1 MKKRVQIRNP
11 DSTLRLPPAAGKFL
25 LAVVVIAC
33 LAWTKVV
40 MVPIAFAVLLAFIF
54 NPVVML
60 LTKRGLPRAPAVL
73 TVVAATGVLVGSCWW
88 VLGSQVLQF
97 ASQLPEYEGNVT
109 RRINELRSTGRH
121 SVLTRIEEFGNKV
134 ATAVSESAETPASDG
149 TKNPPKKSDQ
159 PQAVRIV
166 NQEPTMQFG
175 PIAAGLDAVFEFLAS
190 VALVVV
196 LVVYMLINREQLR
209 NRFLWLFGEG
219 HMTLTTRALD
229 DAAQGLSRFL
239 LMQLLING
247 AFGLFVG
254 LGLWL
259 IGMPYPLLWGVLST
273 FLRYIPFVGPWIAM
287 LFPFAL
293 SLAVMPGWTK
303 PALIVGLYVAYEL
316 VANLALEPLLY
327 GQSMGVSPAALLV
340 AIAFWSWLWGA
351 PGLVLSVP
359 LTVCLVVLGKHVPS
373 LTFLDILLGD
383 EAVLTPD
390 VQFYQRL
397 LARDEDEAFDIVR
410 DRLQQ
415 VPLGRVFDEIV
426 IPALSSSR
434 SDFESGLI
442 SENEAA
448 AIFEIVR
455 ETVEEL
461 ESAPTDPPE
470 ATAAQPA
477 VPRSKI
483 KVLACAAR
491 DAADEA
497 AVEMLSRLVDPR
509 IGAIEVIS
517 TDHLVSEII
526 SKVAEEHPAIVVIG
540 SLPPGGLAHTRLLC
554 KRLRSGFPDLK
565 IVVGRWGL
573 KADAELKNREQLIDA
588 GADNFA
594 RTLEETATQLVQLQQ
609 MIQSIETPAG
619 TLRPVATVAQTAAEK
634 ATTDKAAVTST

>member
-1 MKKRVQIRNP
+1 VTKRTQRRTA
-11 DSTLRLPPAAGKFL
+11 DTALRIPPSAGKFL
-25 LAVVVIAC
+25 LVVAVIAC
-33 LAWTKVV
+33 LALAKVV
-40 MVPIAFAVLLAFIF
+40 MVPIAFAVLLAFIL
-54 NPVVML
+54 NPLVMA
-60 LTKRGLPRAPAVL
+60 LTRRGLPRAVSAVV
-73 TVVAATGVLVGSCWW
+73 VVAATGVLVAASWW

-97 ASQLPEYEGNVT
+97 ANQLPEYEGNVK
-109 RRINELRSTGRH
+109 RRISELRSTGRN
-121 SVLTRIEEFGNKV
+121 SVLTRVEEFGNKV
-134 ATAVSESAETPASDG
+134 VDAASGAAEKT
-149 TKNPPKKSDQ
+149 TKEAE
-159 PQAVRIV
+159 PQAVRVV
-166 NQEPTMQFG
+166 NQEQTLQFG

-190 VALVVV
+190 LALVVV

-239 LMQLLING
+239 LMQLLVNG

-259 IGMPYPLLWGVLST
+259 IGMPYPVLWGVLST
-273 FLRYIPFVGPWIAM
+273 FLRYIPFIGPWIAM

-316 VANLALEPLLY
+316 VANLALEPWLY

-351 PGLVLSVP
+351 AGLVLSVP
-359 LTVCLVVLGKHVPS
+359 LTVCLVVLGKHFPS
-373 LTFLDILLGD
+373 LAFLDILLGD

-410 DRLQQ
+410 DRLKT

-426 IPALSSSR
+426 VPALSSAR
-434 SDFESGLI
+434 GDFESGLI
-442 SENEAA
+442 TENEAA
-448 AIFEIVR
+448 AIFEIIR

-461 ESAPTDPPE
+461 EPAPANPPQTADTGAVTDSGAGAFP
-470 ATAAQPA
+470 AAG
-477 VPRSKI
+477 RSKV

-491 DAADEA
+491 DAADETA
-497 AVEMLSRLVDPR
+497 LDMLCRLIDPQ
-509 IGAIEVIS
+509 IGAPEVIS

-526 SKVAEEHPAIVVIG
+526 SRVSQEHPAIVLIG
-540 SLPPGGLAHTRLLC
+540 SLPPGGLSHTRLLC
-554 KRLRSGFPDLK
+554 KRLRAGFPELK

-573 KADAELKNREQLIDA
+573 KAEADLRNREQLLDA
-588 GADNFA
+588 GADQFST
-594 RTLEETATQLVQLQQ
+594 TLEESAVQLTQLQQ
-609 MIQSIETPAG
+609 LTQSIDASAEAA
-619 TLRPVATVAQTAAEK
+619 RPSATVERPLAA
-634 ATTDKAAVTST
+634 SS

>member
-1 MKKRVQIRNP
+1 VTKRAQSRTA
-11 DSTLRLPPAAGKFL
+11 DSALRIPPSAGKFL
-25 LAVVVIAC
+25 LVVVVIAC
-33 LAWTKVV
+33 LALAKVV
-40 MVPIAFAVLLAFIF
+40 MVPIAFAVLLAFIL
-54 NPVVML
+54 NPMVMA
-60 LTKRGLPRAPAVL
+60 LTRRGLPRAVSAVV
-73 TVVAATGVLVGSCWW
+73 VVAATGVLVAASWW

-97 ASQLPEYEGNVT
+97 ANQLPEYEGNVK
-109 RRINELRSTGRH
+109 RRISELRSTGRN
-121 SVLTRIEEFGNKV
+121 SVLTRVEEFGNKV
-134 ATAVSESAETPASDG
+134 VDAASGAAEKTTKESE
-149 TKNPPKKSDQ
+149 
-159 PQAVRIV
+159 PQAVRVV
-166 NQEPTMQFG
+166 NQEQTLQFG

-190 VALVVV
+190 LALVVV

-239 LMQLLING
+239 LMQLLVNG

-254 LGLWL
+254 VGLWL
-259 IGMPYPLLWGVLST
+259 IGMPYPVLWGVLST
-273 FLRYIPFVGPWIAM
+273 FLRYIPFIGPWIAM

-303 PALIVGLYVAYEL
+303 PALVVGLYVAYEL

-359 LTVCLVVLGKHVPS
+359 LTVCLVVLGKHFPS
-373 LTFLDILLGD
+373 LAFLDILLGD

-410 DRLQQ
+410 DRLKT

-426 IPALSSSR
+426 VPALSSAR
-434 SDFESGLI
+434 GDFESGLI

-461 ESAPTDPPE
+461 EPSPTEPRQTTDTGAVTDGAAAASA
-470 ATAAQPA
+470 AAS
-477 VPRSKI
+477 RSKV

-491 DAADEA
+491 DAADET
-497 AVEMLSRLVDPR
+497 AVEMLCRLIDPQ
-509 IGAIEVIS
+509 IGAPEVIS

-526 SKVAEEHPAIVVIG
+526 LRVSQEHPAIVVIG
-540 SLPPGGLAHTRLLC
+540 SLPPGGLSHTRLLC
-554 KRLRSGFPDLK
+554 KRLRAGFPDLK

-573 KADAELKNREQLIDA
+573 KAEASLRNREQLLDA
-588 GADNFA
+588 GADQFA
-594 RTLEETATQLVQLQQ
+594 TTLEETAVQLTQLQQ
-609 MIQSIETPAG
+609 LVQSIETSAEAAQPIKKG
-619 TLRPVATVAQTAAEK
+619 ERPVVA
-634 ATTDKAAVTST
+634 SS

>member
-1 MKKRVQIRNP
+1 VTKRTQSR
-11 DSTLRLPPAAGKFL
+11 TAEAALRIPPSAGKFL
-25 LAVVVIAC
+25 LVVVVIAC
-33 LAWTKVV
+33 LALAKVV
-40 MVPIAFAVLLAFIF
+40 MVPIAFAVLLAFIL
-54 NPVVML
+54 NPVVMVL
-60 LTKRGLPRAPAVL
+60 ARRGVPRAVSAVV
-73 TVVAATGVLVGSCWW
+73 VVAATGVLVATCWW
-88 VLGSQVLQF
+88 ILGSQVLQF
-97 ASQLPEYEGNVT
+97 ANQLPEYEGNVK
-109 RRINELRSTGRH
+109 RRISELRSTGRN
-121 SVLTRIEEFGNKV
+121 SVLTRVEEFGNKV
-134 ATAVSESAETPASDG
+134 VDAASGAAEKT
-149 TKNPPKKSDQ
+149 TKEAE
-159 PQAVRIV
+159 PQAVRVV
-166 NQEPTMQFG
+166 NHEQTLQFG

-190 VALVVV
+190 LALVVV

-239 LMQLLING
+239 LMQLLVNG

-259 IGMPYPLLWGVLST
+259 IGMPYPVLWGVLST
-273 FLRYIPFVGPWIAM
+273 FLRYIPFIGPWIAM

-303 PALIVGLYVAYEL
+303 PALIVGLYVTYEL

-340 AIAFWSWLWGA
+340 AIASWLWGA
-351 PGLVLSVP
+351 AGLVLSVP
-359 LTVCLVVLGKHVPS
+359 LTVCLVVLGKHFPS
-373 LTFLDILLGD
+373 LAFLDILLGD

-410 DRLQQ
+410 DRLKT

-426 IPALSSSR
+426 VPALSSAR
-434 SDFESGLI
+434 GDFESGLI

-461 ESAPTDPPE
+461 EPSPTEPRQTTDTGAVTDGAAAP
-470 ATAAQPA
+470 AAS
-477 VPRSKI
+477 RSKV
-483 KVLACAAR
+483 KVLVCAAR
-491 DAADEA
+491 DAADET
-497 AVEMLSRLVDPR
+497 AVEMLCRLIDPQ
-509 IGAIEVIS
+509 ISAPEVIS

-526 SKVAEEHPAIVVIG
+526 SKVSEDHPAIVVIG

-554 KRLRSGFPDLK
+554 KRLRAGFPELK

-573 KADAELKNREQLIDA
+573 KAEASLRNREQLLDA
-588 GADNFA
+588 GADQFA
-594 RTLEETATQLVQLQQ
+594 TTLEETAVQLMQLRQLV
-609 MIQSIETPAG
+609 QSIETSAEAAQPIKKG
-619 TLRPVATVAQTAAEK
+619 DRTVVA
-634 ATTDKAAVTST
+634 SS

>member
-1 MKKRVQIRNP
+1 
-11 DSTLRLPPAAGKFL
+11 
-25 LAVVVIAC
+25 
-33 LAWTKVV
+33 
-40 MVPIAFAVLLAFIF
+40 
-54 NPVVML
+54 
-60 LTKRGLPRAPAVL
+60 
-73 TVVAATGVLVGSCWW
+73 
-88 VLGSQVLQF
+88 
-97 ASQLPEYEGNVT
+97 
-109 RRINELRSTGRH
+109 
-121 SVLTRIEEFGNKV
+121 
-134 ATAVSESAETPASDG
+134 
-149 TKNPPKKSDQ
+149 
-159 PQAVRIV
+159 
-166 NQEPTMQFG
+166 
-175 PIAAGLDAVFEFLAS
+175 
-190 VALVVV
+190 VV

-239 LMQLLING
+239 LMQLLVNG

-254 LGLWL
+254 VGLWL
-259 IGMPYPLLWGVLST
+259 IGMPYPVLWGVLST
-273 FLRYIPFVGPWIAM
+273 FLRYIPFIGPWIAM

-303 PALIVGLYVAYEL
+303 PALVVGLYVAYEL

-359 LTVCLVVLGKHVPS
+359 LTVCLVVLGKHFPS
-373 LTFLDILLGD
+373 LAFLDILLGD

-410 DRLQQ
+410 DRLKT

-426 IPALSSSR
+426 VPALSSTR
-434 SDFESGLI
+434 GDFESGLI

-461 ESAPTDPPE
+461 EPAPADPPK
-470 ATAAQPA
+470 TADTGAMTDRA
-477 VPRSKI
+477 AGASAAASRSKV

-491 DAADEA
+491 DAADET
-497 AVEMLSRLVDPR
+497 AVEMLCRLIDPQ
-509 IGAIEVIS
+509 IGAPEVIS

-526 SKVAEEHPAIVVIG
+526 LRVSQEHPAIVVIG
-540 SLPPGGLAHTRLLC
+540 SLPPGGLSHTRLLC
-554 KRLRSGFPDLK
+554 KRLRAGFPDLK

-573 KADAELKNREQLIDA
+573 KAEASLRNREQLLDA
-588 GADNFA
+588 GADQFA
-594 RTLEETATQLVQLQQ
+594 TTLEETAVQLTQLQQ
-609 MIQSIETPAG
+609 LVQSIETSAEAAQPIKKG
-619 TLRPVATVAQTAAEK
+619 ERPVVA
-634 ATTDKAAVTST
+634 SS

>member
-1 MKKRVQIRNP
+1 VGIGGVETLNKRAQSRTP
-11 DSTLRLPPAAGKFL
+11 DTTLRIPPAVGKFL
-25 LAVVVIAC
+25 LAVILIAC
-33 LAWTKVV
+33 LALAKVV
-40 MVPIAFAVLLAFIF
+40 MVPIAFAVLLAFIL

-60 LTKRGLPRAPAVL
+60 LARRGLPRTPAVI
-73 TVVAATGVLVGSCWW
+73 TVVVATGVLVGTCWW
-88 VLGSQVLQF
+88 ILGSQLLQF
-97 ASQLPEYEGNVT
+97 ANQLPEYEGNVA
-109 RRINELRSTGRH
+109 RRINELRSSSRH
-121 SVLTRIEEFGNKV
+121 SVLTRIEEFGNKIT
-134 ATAVSESAETPASDG
+134 TAVSGAAETP
-149 TKNPPKKSDQ
+149 PKEVER
-159 PQAVRIV
+159 PQAVRVV
-166 NQEPTMQFG
+166 NQEATIQFG
-175 PIAAGLDAVFEFLAS
+175 PIVAGVDAVFEFLAS

-196 LVVYMLINREQLR
+196 LVIYMLINREKLR

-239 LMQLLING
+239 LMQLLVNG

-254 LGLWL
+254 AGLWL

-287 LFPFAL
+287 LFPLAL
-293 SLAVMPGWTK
+293 SLAIMPGWTK
-303 PALIVGLYVAYEL
+303 PALIVGLYVSYEL

-373 LTFLDILLGD
+373 LKFLDILLGD

-410 DRLQQ
+410 DRLQI

-426 IPALSSSR
+426 IPALGSAR
-434 SDFESGLI
+434 GDFESGLI
-442 SENEAA
+442 SESEAA

-461 ESAPTDPPE
+461 GPALSEPVQAPQAEP
-470 ATAAQPA
+470 AAGH
-477 VPRSKI
+477 PRIKI
-483 KVLACAAR
+483 LACAAR

-497 AVEMLSRLVDPR
+497 AVEMLCRLLDPR
-509 IGAIEVIS
+509 LGLLETIS
-517 TDHLVSEII
+517 TDHLVSEVIL
-526 SKVAEEHPAIVVIG
+526 KVTEARPEIVCIG
-540 SLPPGGLAHTRLLC
+540 SLPPGGLSHTRLLC
-554 KRLRSGFPDLK
+554 KRLRAGFPDLK

-573 KADAELKNREQLIDA
+573 KTEAVRKNREQLLEA
-588 GADNFA
+588 GADQFGT
-594 RTLEETATQLVQLQQ
+594 TLEETAVQLMQLQQ
-609 MIQSIETPAG
+609 LMQSMETSAEAA
-619 TLRPVATVAQTAAEK
+619 RPVATVLRPL
-634 ATTDKAAVTST
+634 ATSPGCP